1 MTLPTDNPTVFCKA
15 FIQRELDSYRSD
27 EPIWMSYWPV
37 MERMIDRAD
46 ELKLPF
52 QELIDAFGYSDRLEG
67 HLPNNAYIWLTLEH
81 IWCSYNYRKEDVI
94 DAREDLRELR
104 ALKEEIVELAS
115 NLADKLQRQSEL
127 YEISGF
133 SKPNYQF
140 IDDLIEQAS
149 EGNYLY
155 KWHVSEKVKS
165 LTYQYDLKYWPS
177 LADLVSAISRFED
190 TQPDPAHIQ
199 YPEHVING
207 RESDIKDFVLSFD
220 GHFDEQNN
228 LKTGFRFSNNAVAD
242 IINVIL
248 DLPVDKLATGDAV
261 RVVRNRFKENISAD

>member
-15 FIQRELDSYRSD
+15 FIQRELDSYRCD

-67 HLPNNAYIWLTLEH
+67 HSPNNAYIWLTLEH
-81 IWCSYNYRKEDVI
+81 IWCSYDYRKEDVI

-104 ALKEEIVELAS
+104 ALKQEIVELAS
-115 NLADKLQRQSEL
+115 TLADKLQCQSEL
-127 YEISGF
+127 YENSGF

-199 YPEHVING
+199 YPGHVING
-207 RESDIKDFVLSFD
+207 REPDIKDFVLSFD